1 MSKDLQ
7 LQQLRDQCERMSQQM
22 VKLVEENRQLR
33 AENTELSVELND
45 VLKAV
50 LEKS

>member
-1 MSKDLQ
+1 MSSLQ
-7 LQQLRDQCERMSQQM
+7 LQQLREQCERMSQQM
-22 VKLVEENRQLR
+22 VKLVEENRLLR
-33 AENTELSVELND
+33 AENAELSLELDD